1 MPRPTPLP
9 LDALAFVARDAELL
23 GATQWRLRAA
33 DLRRP
38 HQGSRARA
46 PGDTLAERCRDFAP
60 LLRPGQAFSHAT
72 AAGLW
77 GLPLPEGSSDEPLHV
92 AVPAGR
98 RPRRPG
104 ILAHRIDEVTV
115 ARARGVPVVAPVD
128 AWVQCASL
136 LPLDDLVAMADA
148 LLGRWSKAPEARLRP
163 LTELRAAAAAAGG
176 ARGVVRLREALELSR
191 PNVRS
196 PKETALRLLVV
207 RAGLREPELNADVD
221 DDGTWLGMSDL
232 VWRRERVVAEY
243 EGEQHR
249 LDRHQ
254 FEKDIRRRERYAEAG
269 WRIVRVTRADLTLFR
284 SELITRLRSALAAA
298 PWR

>member
-1 MPRPTPLP
+1 MSPPSPLP
-9 LDALAFVARDAELL
+9 FDRVAFVARDAEVL

-38 HQGSRARA
+38 HQGSRSRG
-46 PGDTLAERCRDFAP
+46 PGDTLVERCRDFAP

-77 GLPLPEGSSDEPLHV
+77 GLPLPGGSSDEPLHV
-92 AVPAGR
+92 AVSTGR
-98 RPRRPG
+98 GPRRPG

-115 ARARGVPVVAPVD
+115 ARTKGLPVVAPVD
-128 AWVQCASL
+128 TWVQCASL
-136 LPLDDLVAMADA
+136 LPLDDLVAVADA
-148 LLGRWSKAPEARLRP
+148 LLGHWSKAPEARLRP
-163 LTELRAAAAAAGG
+163 FTELETAAAAAGG
-176 ARGVVRLREALELSR
+176 ARGVVHLREALELSR

-196 PKETALRLLVV
+196 PKETALRLVVV
-207 RAGLREPELNADVD
+207 RAGIREPELNADVD
-221 DDGTWLGMSDL
+221 DAGTWLGMSDL

-284 SELITRLRSALAAA
+284 AELITRLRSALAGAL
-298 PWR
+298 WR